1 MTDARAPRSPLQLAK
16 FVAEILERDG
26 TAPIA
31 SVFGV

>member
-16 FVAEILERDG
+16 LLAEILERNG